1 MLYGQSILN
10 TAVYS
15 HYVLTRQKG
24 GKRALWVR
32 VMSALTH
39 PQGLH
44 LHELITS
51 KGPTFQPHHAGLG
64 TGMHLFSSRHG
75 SYGSESG
82 LSGLLQPES
91 PKAAA

>member
-1 MLYGQSILN
+1 MLYRRSILN

-24 GKRALWVR
+24 GKRALWVH
-32 VMSALTH
+32 VMSTLTH

-51 KGPTFQPHHAGLG
+51 KGPAFQPRHAGLG
-64 TGMHLFSSRHG
+64 MGMHSFSS
-75 SYGSESG
+75 
-82 LSGLLQPES
+82 
-91 PKAAA
+91 